1 MSKLFSIVFFVFT
14 ASAFA
19 WPWPQNPQPTP
30 VPEIGGSSA
39 VQAAALLSGAVLVVR
54 GRRKK

>member
-1 MSKLFSIVFFVFT
+1 MSKIFSIVFFVFT

-19 WPWPQNPQPTP
+19 WPWPHNPYPTE
-30 VPEIGGSSA
+30 VPEISGSSA
-39 VQAAALLSGAVLVVR
+39 VQAAALLSGAVLVIR